1 MKNVRYTVLFLN
13 FLWFLMSFKSA
24 AQGIT
29 ISGKVVESQTQEAL
43 AFATVS
49 IIDNTTDKAITG
61 TMTLDDGVFEI
72 DTDSQ
77 NIYIKISFLGY
88 QSKDIS
94 EFDIRNNK
102 IDVGVVALD
111 EDAAQ
116 LGEVVVRAEVSSSQF
131 KLDKR
136 IFNVGKDLST
146 AGASAL
152 EVLNNVPSVNVDIE
166 GAVSLRGSAGVQVLI
181 NGKPSILTDDG
192 GALGSITADMIDRV
206 EVITNPSA
214 KYDAEGTSGI
224 INIVIK
230 KDERKGL
237 NGALV
242 LVGI

>member
-72 DTDSQ
+72 DTESQ

-111 EDAAQ
+111 EDAAVPDNNSFGLSLNKRSEKFNLFTQ
-116 LGEVVVRAEVSSSQF
+116 LGLGRRVYPRDSENRNENLNTNTSIISIGRNLRVEKF
-131 KLDKR
+131 YNITLGTDYY
-136 IFNVGKDLST
+136 IND
-146 AGASAL
+146 
-152 EVLNNVPSVNVDIE
+152 NNVLTLSGNFAYEIEDQPSNINFKSRDASNTINSE
-166 GAVSLRGSAGVQVLI
+166 WNRTETTGSEF
-181 NGKPSILTDDG
+181 S
-192 GALGSITADMIDRV
+192 
-206 EVITNPSA
+206 
-214 KYDAEGTSGI
+214 
-224 INIVIK
+224 
-230 KDERKGL
+230 
-237 NGALV
+237 
-242 LVGI
+242 